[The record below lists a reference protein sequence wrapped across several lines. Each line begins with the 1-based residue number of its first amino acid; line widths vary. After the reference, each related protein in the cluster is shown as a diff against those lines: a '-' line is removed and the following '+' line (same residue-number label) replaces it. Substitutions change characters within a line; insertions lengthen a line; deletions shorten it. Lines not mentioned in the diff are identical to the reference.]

1 MINND
6 SINISVAIKIENAR
20 RFNPRP
26 ACVISPI
33 FSVNDDLEIDV
44 IAVTFI
50 SSKVFITIGNTTV
63 NAIN

>member
-1 MINND
+1 M
-6 SINISVAIKIENAR
+6 IKIENAR
-20 RFNPRP
+20 RINPRP
-26 ACVISPI
+26 ACIISPI

-63 NAIN
+63 NTIN